1 MEQVKKLAKP
11 PKGMHPKAF
20 ARDFGLIVIF
30 LAVII
35 VLSIVSPTFRVPRNL
50 LNVWKQAAV
59 NGILAMGMM
68 IVVITGGID
77 LSMGSVVGV
86 AGVCAA
92 LFAHPGQ
99 FPLIV
104 PFIVALLAG
113 GVIGLCNGIGVSYG
127 GLPPFIIT
135 LGSMSVARGL
145 ALVISGGSP
154 VINLSDGF
162 INLATGNFLG
172 VPLLSYYLIAVVMI
186 MAFVLNQTVFGRH
199 VYLIGGN
206 ATAARV
212 SGINVKRNL
221 IGVYTIAG
229 VLSGLGGLLMAS
241 RTNQGAPT
249 AGQSYEMDAVTAVV
263 IGGVSMS
270 GGSGKWYGVLIG
282 ALMLAVIENGL
293 TIFSVDP
300 NWKQIVKGAIIIVA
314 VLMDV
319 KSKGQ
324 KEG

>member
-1 MEQVKKLAKP
+1 MMDNQKKFDYKT
-11 PKGMHPKAF
+11 F

-30 LAVII
+30 LAV
-35 VLSIVSPTFRVPRNL
+35 VLVLCIVSPTFRIPRNL

-68 IVVITGGID
+68 IVVLTGGID

-92 LFAHPGQ
+92 LYAHPGQ
-99 FPLIV
+99 YPLIV
-104 PFIVALLAG
+104 PILVALLAG
-113 GVIGLCNGIGVSYG
+113 GFIGLCNGVGVSYG

-135 LGSMSVARGL
+135 LGTMSVARGL
-145 ALVISGGSP
+145 ALVISGGVP
-154 VINLSDGF
+154 VINLSEGF
-162 INLATGNFLG
+162 INLATGSLFG
-172 VPLLSYYLIAVVMI
+172 IPLLSYYLIVVVLI
-186 MAFVLNQTVFGRH
+186 MAFILNQTVFGRH

-206 ATAARV
+206 STAARV
-212 SGINVKRNL
+212 SGISVKRSL

-229 VLSGLGGLLMAS
+229 MLSGLGGLLMAS
-241 RTNQGAPT
+241 RTNQGNPT
-249 AGQSYEMDAVTAVV
+249 MGQSYEMDAVTAVV

-270 GGSGKWYGVLIG
+270 GGSGKWYGVMIG

-300 NWKQIVKGAIIIVA
+300 NWKQIVKGLIIIGA

-319 KSKGQ
+319 KSKGR
-324 KEG
+324 KDS

>member
-1 MEQVKKLAKP
+1 MEQVKKLTKP
-11 PKGMHPKAF
+11 KKDFNPKTF

-30 LAVII
+30 LAVVL

-86 AGVCAA
+86 SGVCAA
-92 LFAHPGQ
+92 MFAHPDQ
-99 FPLIV
+99 FPMIV
-104 PFIVALLAG
+104 PIVVALLAG

-135 LGSMSVARGL
+135 LGTMSVARGL

-154 VINLSDGF
+154 VINLSDDF

-221 IGVYTIAG
+221 LGVYTIAG

>member
-1 MEQVKKLAKP
+1 MEQVLKKGITKKQFNAK
-11 PKGMHPKAF
+11 KFM
-20 ARDFGLIVIF
+20 RDFGLIIIF
-30 LAVII
+30 VAI
-35 VLSIVSPTFRVPRNL
+35 VLVLCVVSPTFRMPRNL
-50 LNVWKQAAV
+50 MNVWKQAAV

-77 LSMGSVVGV
+77 LSMGSIVGV

-92 LFAHPGQ
+92 MFAHPGEY
-99 FPLIV
+99 PLIV
-104 PFIVALLAG
+104 PIIVALLAG

-135 LGSMSVARGL
+135 LGTMSVGRGL
-145 ALVISGGSP
+145 ALVLSGGNP
-154 VINLSDGF
+154 VINLSEGF
-162 INLATGNFLG
+162 INMATGSFCG
-172 VPLLSYYLIAVVMI
+172 IPLLSYYLIGVVLI
-186 MAFVLNQTVFGRH
+186 IAFVLNQTVFGRH

-212 SGINVKRNL
+212 SGINVKHNL
-221 IGVYTIAG
+221 IGVYTISGILA
-229 VLSGLGGLLMAS
+229 GLGGALMAS

-293 TIFSVDP
+293 TIFRVDP
-300 NWKQIVKGAIIIVA
+300 NWKQIVKGAIIIIA

-319 KSKGQ
+319 KSKGR

>member
-1 MEQVKKLAKP
+1 MGQTQANTAKKKFNS
-11 PKGMHPKAF
+11 KKF
-20 ARDFGLIVIF
+20 IRDYGLILIF
-30 LAVII
+30 VAI
-35 VLSIVSPTFRVPRNL
+35 VVVLCIVSPTFRIPRNL

-77 LSMGSVVGV
+77 LSIGSIVGV

-92 LFAHPGQ
+92 MFAHPEE

-104 PFIVALLAG
+104 PVLVAMIVG
-113 GVIGLCNGIGVSYG
+113 GVIGLCNGLGVSYG

-135 LGSMSVARGL
+135 LGTMSVARGM
-145 ALVISGGSP
+145 ALVISGGNP
-154 VINLSDGF
+154 IIDLSDEF
-162 INLATGNFLG
+162 INIATGNFLG
-172 VPLLSYYLIAVVMI
+172 IPLLSYYLIAVVLI
-186 MAFVLNQTVFGRH
+186 MAFVLNKTVFGRH

-212 SGINVKRNL
+212 SGINVKQNL
-221 IGVYTIAG
+221 MGVYMISGILA
-229 VLSGLGGLLMAS
+229 GLGGALMAS

-263 IGGVSMS
+263 IGGVSMA

-300 NWKQIVKGAIIIVA
+300 NWKQIVKGAIIIIA

-319 KSKGQ
+319 KSKGR

>member
-1 MEQVKKLAKP
+1 M
-11 PKGMHPKAF
+11 
-20 ARDFGLIVIF
+20 
-30 LAVII
+30 II
-35 VLSIVSPTFRVPRNL
+35 
-50 LNVWKQAAV
+50 
-59 NGILAMGMM
+59 
-68 IVVITGGID
+68 
-77 LSMGSVVGV
+77 
-86 AGVCAA
+86 
-92 LFAHPGQ
+92 
-99 FPLIV
+99 
-104 PFIVALLAG
+104 
-113 GVIGLCNGIGVSYG
+113 
-127 GLPPFIIT
+127 
-135 LGSMSVARGL
+135 
-145 ALVISGGSP
+145 
-154 VINLSDGF
+154 
-162 INLATGNFLG
+162 
-172 VPLLSYYLIAVVMI
+172 
-186 MAFVLNQTVFGRH
+186 AFVLNQTFFGRH